1 MTKAT
6 GSFSVL
12 QAAIWAIN
20 GTIYCFSSAYLLSMN
35 LNNTTIGILIG
46 VAIGL
51 CFVGQVVFGRII
63 DNAPENALSRFII
76 LGAGLMLLMSLL
88 LLLKL
93 PVTAAVAIFLVLCLL
108 QQLLPAFINSAGM
121 SDIQKGFPLDFGI
134 GRGFGSFGYAVFS
147 ITTGALITAFGYRII
162 FVISAV
168 LSSVLILSML
178 GYVRVMDGYAVK
190 AAAAAKRQSS
200 ESRQKQA
207 QKSFLRR
214 YERFAVFL
222 VGITIVMVGHTF
234 MSNFIYQI
242 IRFKGGDTSSTG
254 LASAIAAFSEIPV
267 MFVFLRLLKRA
278 RCDTWLHIS
287 LTFLILKMLGVY
299 FANSMHWV
307 YIAQIA
313 QMPGFALFAV
323 SSAYYTG
330 AVILH
335 DDVVKGQ
342 TYFSAATMLGVFV
355 SLLMGGVIIDKLGI
369 QALLLTGVVI
379 MVLGS
384 LIVFFATTRVEKAPG
399 VQASLR

>member
-12 QAAIWAIN
+12 QALIWAIN
-20 GTIYCFSSAYLLSMN
+20 GTVYCFSSAYLLSMN
-35 LNNTTIGILIG
+35 LSNTTIGILIG
-46 VAIGL
+46 AAIGL
-51 CFVGQVVFGRII
+51 CFVGQVVFGKLL
-63 DNAPENALSRFII
+63 DNAPSQALPRFII
-76 LGAGLMLLMSLL
+76 LGAGLMLLASVL
-88 LLLKL
+88 LLLKP
-93 PVTAAVAIFLVLCLL
+93 PVTAAVIVFLFLCLL

-121 SDIQKGFPLDFGI
+121 SDIQEGFPLNFGI

-147 ITTGALITAFGYRII
+147 ITTGSLITAFGYKAI
-162 FVISAV
+162 FVVSAA
-168 LSSVLILSML
+168 LSSALILAML
-178 GYVRVMDGYAVK
+178 GYVRVMDRYAKK
-190 AAAAAKRQSS
+190 AAATGQRPTEPVK
-200 ESRQKQA
+200 KQPH
-207 QKSFLRR
+207 KGFLRH
-214 YERFAVFL
+214 YKRFGVFL
-222 VGITIVMVGHTF
+222 IGITLVMVGHTF

-287 LTFLILKMLGVY
+287 LIFLILKMLGIY
-299 FANSMHWV
+299 FADSMQWV

-342 TYFSAATMLGVFV
+342 TYFSAATMLGIFI
-355 SLLMGGVIIDKLGI
+355 SLLLGGVIIDKLGV
-369 QALLLTGVVI
+369 QALLLTGVAI
-379 MVLGS
+379 MIVGT
-384 LIVFFATTRVEKAPG
+384 LIVFLTTTRVDKTPD